1 MCSRENIKIL
11 LSGKMWDGKIKII
24 KNIMKIIKLTPSGD
38 WKWRVDSLKSAK
50 YKDNDNIYIMY
61 IVIDNLFKS

>member
-1 MCSRENIKIL
+1 MGIEE
-11 LSGKMWDGKIKII
+11 W
-24 KNIMKIIKLTPSGD
+24 T
-38 WKWRVDSLKSAK
+38 VDSLKSAN

>member
-38 WKWRVDSLKSAK
+38 WKWRVDSLKSTNE
-50 YKDNDNIYIMY
+50 DNMKTMTIYTIHT
-61 IVIDNLFKS
+61 VIDKLL